1 MRLRDVL
8 ARANRMIR
16 RFAGA
21 SGRIFVPSKRCRSRH
36 RDASPRSAG
45 NYYAQPYGGPH
56 ADFHTISQL
65 D

>member
-21 SGRIFVPSKRCRSRH
+21 SGHILVPSKRCRSRH
-36 RDASPRSAG
+36 RAAG
-45 NYYAQPYGGPH
+45 RFR
-56 ADFHTISQL
+56 DMLSL
-65 D
+65 L